1 MFKLSGNL
9 ITATVLAGGLI
20 TSAQALDYWTGG
32 AGMEA
37 RENAPTEQ
45 NTAIEFFV
53 REGSYLAEV
62 WVTLY
67 DEDGSVL
74 LETMTEGPWLVV
86 DLEPGEYSVR
96 GERAS
101 TGEVQ
106 SARFQVSGD
115 DAQLIGLRY
124 IED

>member
-1 MFKLSGNL
+1 MFKLPVKL
-9 ITATVLAGGLI
+9 ITATLLAGGLI

-37 RENAPTEQ
+37 RENAPTEN
-45 NTAIEFFV
+45 NTAIEFFA
-53 REGSYLAEV
+53 RDGAYLAEV

-67 DEDGSVL
+67 DGDGSVL

-106 SARFQVSGD
+106 SARFEVSEGGGN
-115 DAQLIGLRY
+115 LVGLRY
-124 IED
+124 LED